1 MPGKETILVKLMFV
15 ETCFWLPEFKYD
27 NKRNIAEET
36 QKIVYKYKSQ
46 TNICEWIKEQES

>member
-1 MPGKETILVKLMFV
+1 MFV
-15 ETCFWLPEFKYD
+15 EMCFWSREFKYN